1 VTPITEQTL
10 LAYLDDTLGEV
21 ESAFVERELRAQE
34 TLRERLRQLLAV
46 GDRGEHSVG
55 AVWRR
60 QRLTCPSR
68 EQLGSYVLDILEPAL
83 RDYLTFHLETVG
95 CPFCQAN
102 LADLQN
108 QERDAAPAQAFRRR
122 VFESSAGLLKNA

>member
-1 VTPITEQTL
+1 MTPITEQTL

-34 TLRERLRQLLAV
+34 TLRERLRQLLAI

-122 VFESSAGLLKNA
+122 VFESSAGLLKKA

>member
-34 TLRERLRQLLAV
+34 TLRERLRQLLAI

-122 VFESSAGLLKNA
+122 VFESSAGLLKKA